1 MRKSFCTIAVTVFLM
16 LFCGEG
22 KAMDPLTS
30 SIGSAAAGDVAGEA
44 VPLAAKGAATI
55 VKSSFMIVKDAL
67 GVLWLPVGAVE
78 STVGAPFGLFG
89 HGVTNMVDGVAAPFR
104 VAGHV
109 IKLPFQLIGA
119 M

>member
-1 MRKSFCTIAVTVFLM
+1 MRKSFCTIIVTMSLM
-16 LFCGEG
+16 IFCCESN
-22 KAMDPLTS
+22 AIDPLTS
-30 SIGSAAAGDVAGEA
+30 SIGSAAAQEVAGDA
-44 VPLAAKGAATI
+44 VPLVTKGAGTI
-55 VKSSFMIVKDAL
+55 LKSSFLIVKDAL

-89 HGVTNMVDGVAAPFR
+89 HGVTNMVDGVAAPFK

-109 IKLPFQLIGA
+109 IKLPFQLVGA